1 MREVVLDE
9 LQGRTC
15 IELETAED
23 REDLASAVQRS
34 SDLDY
39 YDSIAEGTSLAE
51 PHARIIGVDPEEL
64 KQFHTVAK
72 KRVEIADAIRRRPL
86 GSSVEVLLHAVDS
99 RVPPPMDDETRE
111 VLGLSR
117 EKTAEQIAKKWL
129 KGMMS
134 QENYLDKLLLV
145 CERACTCVV

>member
-1 MREVVLDE
+1 M
-9 LQGRTC
+9 
-15 IELETAED
+15 
-23 REDLASAVQRS
+23 
-34 SDLDY
+34 
-39 YDSIAEGTSLAE
+39 
-51 PHARIIGVDPEEL
+51 DPEEL

-86 GSSVEVLLHAVDS
+86 GSSVEVLLHAIDS

-117 EKTAEQIAKKWL
+117 EQTAEQIAKKWL
-129 KGMMS
+129 KGLLS

-145 CERACTCVV
+145 CDRVYECVVHVVFALVFVSNAHCKRVRTSALFRSCGMRCSSSRAALGLR